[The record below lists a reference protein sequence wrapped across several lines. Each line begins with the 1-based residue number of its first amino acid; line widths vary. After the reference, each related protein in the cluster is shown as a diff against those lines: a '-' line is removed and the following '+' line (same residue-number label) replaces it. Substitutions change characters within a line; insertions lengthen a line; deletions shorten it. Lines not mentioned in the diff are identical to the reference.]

1 MNDPYK
7 VLGVSSTAT
16 DEEIKTAYRNLAKK
30 YHPDNYAD
38 SPLSD
43 LASEKMKEINEAYDE
58 IVKIRKENA
67 ARGSTTGGATGSY
80 GTYRTAT
87 GAGGYGNTAYG
98 GFNTGNYNSY
108 AAASAYPDVRN
119 MMQNGR
125 YADAE
130 QILNGVPN
138 TARNA
143 EWYYLKGLVLYR
155 RGWLDEAF
163 ANVQTACQMEPNN
176 GEYRMAFNRLQM
188 QRTGSYGGY
197 TMNRTN
203 SVSSCDICSSLL
215 LADCCC
221 ECIGGDLV
229 PCC

>member
-58 IVKIRKENA
+58 ILKIRKNGTSYNHTA
-67 ARGSTTGGATGSY
+67 NTGA
-80 GTYRTAT
+80 
-87 GAGGYGNTAYG
+87 AGGYGAYRTNTTNSGYG
-98 GFNTGNYNSY
+98 SYSGYNTGANQNNYSGV
-108 AAASAYPDVRN
+108 SAYPDVRS

-130 QILNGVPN
+130 QILNGVPS

-143 EWYYLKGLVLYR
+143 EWFYLKGMVLYR

-163 ANVQTACQMEPNN
+163 SNVQTACQMDPGN

-188 QRTGSYGGY
+188 Q
-197 TMNRTN
+197 
-203 SVSSCDICSSLL
+203 
-215 LADCCC
+215 
-221 ECIGGDLV
+221 IGRAHV
-229 PCC
+229 